1 MRLVESEPHLGE
13 RLACLADRHLR
24 LRDLDADE
32 AHVDILARAPHDV
45 RRERAPPCGIYRT
58 IKAIGGVE
66 AGRFV
71 YFHNHGNPGPGVYFP
86 ESWAH
91 NRARFSEKGT
101 TVPENFDP
109 SALQPLRP
117 EGFYRV
123 ITGFHCCEKQCTRFE
138 PDSLVQLGYNGAGK
152 ALVFIPE
159 LGGNG
164 MHIPD
169 RGSLVDD
176 DQLEH
181 LAALK
186 VPEREG
192 GAKMDLS
199 LPRGMIVH

>member
-1 MRLVESEPHLGE
+1 VP
-13 RLACLADRHLR
+13 
-24 LRDLDADE
+24 
-32 AHVDILARAPHDV
+32 
-45 RRERAPPCGIYRT
+45 
-58 IKAIGGVE
+58 
-66 AGRFV
+66 FV

-86 ESWAH
+86 ASWSH
-91 NRARFSEKGT
+91 NRAKFSENGT
-101 TVPENFDP
+101 TVPATFD
-109 SALQPLRP
+109 STALHPLLA

-123 ITGFHCCEKQCTRFE
+123 TSAFYCCAKQCTKFE
-138 PDSLVQLGYNGAGK
+138 PDSLVQLGYNGAGQ

-159 LGGNG
+159 LGAGG

-176 DQLEH
+176 VQLKN

-192 GAKMDLS
+192 GGPKMDLS